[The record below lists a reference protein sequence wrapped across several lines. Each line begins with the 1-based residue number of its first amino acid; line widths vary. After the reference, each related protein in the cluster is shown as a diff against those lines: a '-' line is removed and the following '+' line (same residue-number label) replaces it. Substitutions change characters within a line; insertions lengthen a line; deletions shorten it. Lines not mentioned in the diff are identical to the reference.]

1 MLQVKYGLSSWPESL
16 TPPVRSPFPEG
27 KRIVSLKPPM
37 YKQILENSQLVNWGL
52 PMCLGT
58 IGMRFML
65 SVWFVCLRASQS
77 FLHVSVRHFSP
88 LGTNLS
94 HSSYLPEVPS
104 VLLCPQP
111 TAGDLLVNS

>member
-1 MLQVKYGLSSWPESL
+1 MLQVKYGLGSWPESL
-16 TPPVRSPFPEG
+16 TPPVRSPFPVG

-65 SVWFVCLRASQS
+65 SVWFVCLHASQS
-77 FLHVSVRHFSP
+77 FLLVSVRHFRLWAQTCLIP
-88 LGTNLS
+88 L
-94 HSSYLPEVPS
+94 SSLKR
-104 VLLCPQP
+104 LLYCFP
-111 TAGDLLVNS
+111 AADSW